1 MFLLDTNV
9 VSELRKLPA
18 KRANAGVATWAASLS
33 SSAMF
38 LSVVSLHELELGVLL
53 AERSDLKNGSVLRTW
68 LDGTVLPAFDGRIV
82 PVDDAVTR
90 LSATLHV
97 PDPART
103 ATRSSPQPPSPT
115 A

>member
-18 KRANAGVATWAASLS
+18 KRANAGVATWAASVS

-38 LSVVSLHELELGVLL
+38 LSVVPLHELELGVLL

-82 PVDDAVTR
+82 PVMTQ
-90 LSATLHV
+90 LHV
-97 PDPART
+97 F
-103 ATRSSPQPPSPT
+103 QPLFT
-115 A
+115 